1 MYKLSAAQMDA
12 TLRQTARALRGSAEE
27 IAYLHTKLAAA
38 EAKLADR
45 DQDDRILKVAK
56 AMHDK
61 GLNGELTLEEKV
73 AMLKRPDH
81 VSRLDAIEEGVG
93 LAAQQVKLA
102 HIEADS
108 HGVEGS
114 SDIATANF
122 VSGILE

>member
-1 MYKLSAAQMDA
+1 VHKLSAAQVDA
-12 TLRQTARALRGSAEE
+12 TLRQTAQALRGSAEE

-38 EAKLADR
+38 EAKLASR
-45 DQDDRILKVAK
+45 DQDDRISKVAQ

-73 AMLKRPDH
+73 AMLKRPEN
-81 VSRLDAIEEGVG
+81 VQRLDVIEEGVG

-108 HGVEGS
+108 HGIDGGS
-114 SDIATANF
+114 DAATANF